1 MTEETNLLLIGL
13 VVLLSVASLAAALI
27 SWRSAKPL
35 PSTLSNINARIRA
48 WWIMIAAIS
57 IAFLFGKTGVVILFG
72 LVSFA
77 ALREYVTL
85 THTHRSDHWL
95 LLGAFLIVIPMQY
108 YLVWVEWYGLYSIFI
123 PVYVFLAMSVLT
135 ALWGNTSRFLE
146 RISEQQWGIMLSVY
160 CISHVP
166 ALATLHIEG
175 FEGRQM
181 LLIAFLIAVV
191 QGCDVLQFIFGKLF
205 GKHRISPKVSPSK
218 TWEGLIGGVAS
229 ASLLG
234 AALSWLTPF
243 SPLQAGGL
251 AAIACI
257 MGFFGGLV
265 ASAIKRDRGV
275 KDWGHMIE
283 GHGGMMDRADSL
295 VFAAPV
301 FFHLIR
307 YFWT

>member
-13 VVLLSVASLAAALI
+13 VALLSLASISTAI
-27 SWRSAKPL
+27 MSWRSPKPL

-48 WWIMIAAIS
+48 WWIMIAAIA
-57 IAFLFGKTGVVILFG
+57 IAFLFGKAGVIILFG

-95 LLGAFLIVIPMQY
+95 LLGAFLIVIPVQY
-108 YLVWVEWYGLYSIFI
+108 YLVFVEWYGLYSIFI

-135 ALWGNTSRFLE
+135 ALWGNTNHFLE

-166 ALATLHIEG
+166 ALATLHITG
-175 FEGRQM
+175 FEGKQL

-191 QGCDVLQFIFGKLF
+191 QGSDVLQFIFGKLF

-218 TWEGLIGGVAS
+218 TWEGLIGGVVS

-243 SPLQAGGL
+243 TALQAGLL
-251 AAIACI
+251 ATIACI

-301 FFHLIR
+301 FFHLVR